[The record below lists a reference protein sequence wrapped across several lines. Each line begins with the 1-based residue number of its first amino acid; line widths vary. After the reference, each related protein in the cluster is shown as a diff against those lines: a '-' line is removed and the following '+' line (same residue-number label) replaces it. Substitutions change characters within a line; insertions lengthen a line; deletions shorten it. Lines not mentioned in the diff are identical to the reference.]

1 MYFPSFSWQEFS
13 KKEKTQIQYIII
25 FLIYKI
31 LFQVSFPKL
40 MQAKN
45 HIGCTFLLFHSP
57 HLKSPVTVQVSNC
70 YYATMEPPLL
80 VATKH
85 EINAVQI
92 YQTILG
98 GSVELLSLLTSSLSS
113 FEHLSR
119 VDSLRITA
127 QRKKAVPDCILLSCQ
142 PSMLKPCS
150 IFVFFLSRGSVISLS
165 PVTIQFSAPFLLC
178 LDTAM
183 SRPTY

>member
-1 MYFPSFSWQEFS
+1 
-13 KKEKTQIQYIII
+13 
-25 FLIYKI
+25 
-31 LFQVSFPKL
+31 
-40 MQAKN
+40 
-45 HIGCTFLLFHSP
+45 
-57 HLKSPVTVQVSNC
+57 
-70 YYATMEPPLL
+70 MEPPLL

-150 IFVFFLSRGSVISLS
+150 IFVFFSFMWQCYISESCDHLVFCS
-165 PVTIQFSAPFLLC
+165 ISSLFRHRHVPSYILITDFLLLQC
-178 LDTAM
+178 LIHCVTFSHVKVD
-183 SRPTY
+183 